1 MATPVSGNPGPNI
14 VTPSIQRGA
23 SVVSIPSP
31 TLTAPAGTSYSR
43 VTVKGVQLGDV
54 VTVSPNI
61 IPGVGLSIVS
71 AFVDAADSVTLVY
84 VNTTAGTVV
93 AASDTYNVY
102 IVRGYPVVYDFGVT
116 IFNNSGV
123 VAGTNP

>member
-1 MATPVSGNPGPNI
+1 MSNPGPNI

-31 TLTAPAGTSYSR
+31 TLSAPVGTSYAR

-54 VTVSPNI
+54 VTVSPNV
-61 IPGVGLSIVS
+61 PPAVGVSI
-71 AFVDAADSVTLVY
+71 ANAYVDSADSVTLVY
-84 VNTTAGTVV
+84 VNTTAG
-93 AASDTYNVY
+93 ALSIASDTYNAY

-123 VAGTNP
+123 VAGSNP

>member
-1 MATPVSGNPGPNI
+1 MSNPGPNI

-31 TLTAPAGTSYSR
+31 TLSAPVGTSYSR
-43 VTVKGVQLGDV
+43 VTVPGVQVGDV
-54 VTVSPNI
+54 VTVSPNVA
-61 IPGVGLSIVS
+61 PAVGVSIAN
-71 AFVDAADSVTLVY
+71 AFVDSADSVTLVY
-84 VNTTAGTVV
+84 VNTTAG
-93 AASDTYNVY
+93 ALSIASDIYNAY

>member
-1 MATPVSGNPGPNI
+1 
-14 VTPSIQRGA
+14 
-23 SVVSIPSP
+23 
-31 TLTAPAGTSYSR
+31 

>member
-1 MATPVSGNPGPNI
+1 MSNPGPNI

-31 TLTAPAGTSYSR
+31 TLSAIVGTSYSR
-43 VTVKGVQLGDV
+43 VTVPGVQLGDV
-54 VTVSPNI
+54 VTVSPNVA
-61 IPGVGLSIVS
+61 PAVGVSIAN
-71 AFVDAADSVTLVY
+71 AFVDSADSVTLVY
-84 VNTTAGTVV
+84 VNTTAG
-93 AASDTYNVY
+93 ALSIASDIYNAY

>member
-1 MATPVSGNPGPNI
+1 MSNPGPNI

-31 TLTAPAGTSYSR
+31 TLSAPVGTSYSR
-43 VTVKGVQLGDV
+43 VTVPGVQIGDV
-54 VTVSPNI
+54 VTVSPNVA
-61 IPGVGLSIVS
+61 PAVGVSIAN
-71 AFVDAADSVTLVY
+71 AFVDSADSVTLVY
-84 VNTTAGTVV
+84 VNTTAG
-93 AASDTYNVY
+93 ALSIASDIYNAY